1 MRSIFVVLIGL
12 GVAGGA
18 VWLAQQQIE
27 GERAARLAEEAE
39 ESRIE
44 MTEVLVARR
53 SIPFG
58 GRITEEHLTTQQW
71 PAEFV
76 PAGMFTTRDD
86 IVDDERDPRRARRA
100 ISAGEP
106 LLRSKV
112 SDFGETVTIVQTL
125 GPNRRAVAIRVDAV
139 SSVGGFVTPGDR
151 VDVMLTQT
159 RNGELETGVVVQ
171 DLRVIGTD
179 QDTDETRDD
188 ARVASTVTLDVT
200 ADEGQKLALAQRAG
214 SLSLSLR
221 TLEDG
226 DELNIGV
233 ARLSDLLLA
242 PVAADDDEPAARRPE
257 IRVRRGR
264 DSSTVTFN

>member
-1 MRSIFVVLIGL
+1 M
-12 GVAGGA
+12 
-18 VWLAQQQIE
+18 
-27 GERAARLAEEAE
+27 
-39 ESRIE
+39 
-44 MTEVLVARR
+44 
-53 SIPFG
+53 
-58 GRITEEHLTTQQW
+58 
-71 PAEFV
+71 
-76 PAGMFTTRDD
+76 
-86 IVDDERDPRRARRA
+86 
-100 ISAGEP
+100 
-106 LLRSKV
+106 
-112 SDFGETVTIVQTL
+112 
-125 GPNRRAVAIRVDAV
+125 DAV

-200 ADEGQKLALAQRAG
+200 AEEGQKLALAQRAG

-242 PVAADDDEPAARRPE
+242 PVAEDGEQTATRPE
-257 IRVRRGR
+257 IRIRRGGQ
-264 DSSTVTFN
+264 SSTVTVN

>member
-12 GVAGGA
+12 GIAGGA
-18 VWLAQQQIE
+18 VWVAQQQIE
-27 GERAARLAEEAE
+27 QERAARISEEIDEARVEMAEV
-39 ESRIE
+39 I
-44 MTEVLVARR
+44 VARTE
-53 SIPFG
+53 IPFAR
-58 GRITEEHLTTQQW
+58 RITAEQLETQQW

-76 PAGMFTTRDD
+76 PDGMFTDLAQ
-86 IVDDERDPRRARRA
+86 IVDPDRDARRARRP
-100 ISAGEP
+100 ISPGEP
-106 LLRSKV
+106 LLDSKV

-159 RNGELETGVVVQ
+159 HEGRLETGVVVQ

-188 ARVASTVTLDVT
+188 ARVASTVTLDVSP
-200 ADEGQKLALAQRAG
+200 AEAQKLALAQRAG
-214 SLSLSLR
+214 SLSLALR

-226 DELNIGV
+226 EELGVGV

-242 PVAADDDEPAARRPE
+242 PVSAEDDEEAATRPE
-257 IRVRRGR
+257 IRIRRGGQ
-264 DSSTVTFN
+264 SSTVTVN